1 MLLRTSSCRSSQRY
15 NISHESATSYKH
27 PPVGPPKAHHLSR
40 ECYLLQ
46 ASLGGPTGTCRS
58 SQRHIISHE
67 SATSYGHPPVGPPKA
82 QYLLRE
88 CYLPQLLPTTLKPH
102 LIMHKQTPV
111 GPPKDAI
118 SFTRVLPSSA
128 APHYSQTPP
137 HHAQTNS
144 CRSPQIHNIFHESA
158 TFLSCSPLLSN
169 PTSSC
174 TNKLL

>member
-102 LIMHKQTPV
+102 LIMHPL
-111 GPPKDAI
+111 PPLCHVVYFAHI
-118 SFTRVLPSSA
+118 
-128 APHYSQTPP
+128 
-137 HHAQTNS
+137 
-144 CRSPQIHNIFHESA
+144 
-158 TFLSCSPLLSN
+158 
-169 PTSSC
+169 
-174 TNKLL
+174 